1 MVKLVLSNKVISN
14 EKTALVE
21 QGNIVE
27 NGKKTATVFNDF
39 FSKIIT
45 NLGIPQYI
53 EGEPVSQNIDDPL
66 MKTIIKYRL
75 HPSVIATKEKCVTS
89 FSFSFSQVERDE
101 IIKEISKLKTNKTRQ
116 STDILTKPIKENS
129 DIFGNF
135 NFENF
140 NSSVFYLIFPSP
152 MKNAFVAPVYKKE
165 QKNI

>member
-1 MVKLVLSNKVISN
+1 
-14 EKTALVE
+14 
-21 QGNIVE
+21 
-27 NGKKTATVFNDF
+27 
-39 FSKIIT
+39 
-45 NLGIPQYI
+45 
-53 EGEPVSQNIDDPL
+53 

-116 STDILTKPIKENS
+116 STDIPTKPIKENS

-135 NFENF
+135 DFENF